1 MGNRILGVL
10 AVAVGLLTASG
21 PLSAHH
27 SNTIYD
33 MQHTITIQGTVTAWE
48 FINPHVQ
55 VRLDVKDNQG
65 NIEKWVGVTGP
76 PNALRRAGVNRNSL
90 KPGDQITVD
99 GHRAKDGDTIIEVE
113 KIVLSDGTEFSL

>member
-1 MGNRILGVL
+1 MNKVL
-10 AVAVGLLTASG
+10 AVSAIAVGLLIADG

-33 MQHTITIQGTVTAWE
+33 MQHTITIQGTVTALE

-55 VRLDVKDNQG
+55 VRFDVKDNQG
-65 NIEKWVGVTGP
+65 NIEKWVGITGP
-76 PNALRRAGVNRNSL
+76 PNALRRAGFSRNTL

-99 GHRAKDGDTIIEVE
+99 GHRAKDDGTIIEIE
-113 KIVLSDGTEFSL
+113 KIGLSDGTSFSL